1 MSFLQPIKSF
11 IGLSNIQTDKVKNES
26 KERERKIAPLSS
38 FSLCSLLDKSRVPTG
53 VISLQ
58 LNQSGTPAARSS
70 PPALTPHI
78 SAWRTPLAPVAG
90 STAGAQLGVELQDQS
105 DNRGIR
111 CRGDLHDEER
121 RGGGGGGAER
131 FAERRPCGEETLRLM
146 RLRVMGD
153 RTRKWGQ

>member
-38 FSLCSLLDKSRVPTG
+38 FSLCSLLDKSRVPTA

-121 RGGGGGGAER
+121 RGVVAG
-131 FAERRPCGEETLRLM
+131 ERRDLQSGDHVARKHCG
-146 RLRVMGD
+146 
-153 RTRKWGQ
+153 